1 MSAKHAYNAA
11 TPPSSAA
18 DRGNGAAAAQ
28 VDSDAS
34 EQSRTIVEGTRIVTS
49 AHATVQP
56 VSLHHKGRSIA
67 SRLVGFINR
76 GAVNVVLIIVAVM
89 WMLPTFG
96 LLVSSLRTNTASEQS
111 GWWTAFG
118 DLSQLTLD
126 NYARRLSSPS
136 FARALLN
143 TVLIV
148 VPSTF
153 LVVALGAMAGY
164 ALAWI
169 RFRGRDWVL
178 VATVAL
184 MAVPLQVSFI
194 PLARLFRDM
203 HIFGT
208 RWAVILFHTAFGLP
222 FAVYLLRN
230 FFRQIPAEMLEAAR
244 IDGANELYIFGRICL
259 PLALPSIASL
269 TIFQFLW
276 SWNDMLVALIFAG
289 ANDAPITVELQKSLR
304 NFSANIDLLS
314 SGAFLSM
321 LVPLLVFFAFQRYFV
336 NALMAGSTK

>member
-1 MSAKHAYNAA
+1 MSAKNDHHAA
-11 TPPSSAA
+11 TPPSS
-18 DRGNGAAAAQ
+18 RSGSGNHAPVAE
-28 VDSDAS
+28 VDSDVR
-34 EQSRTIVEGTRIVTS
+34 EQSLMSADGTRIVAS
-49 AHATVQP
+49 AHTAVDGVP
-56 VSLHHKGRSIA
+56 PRRRERSIA
-67 SRLVGFINR
+67 SRLVAFINR
-76 GAVNVVLIIVAVM
+76 GAVNAVLIIVAIV

-111 GWWTAFG
+111 GWWTAFS

-178 VATVAL
+178 IATVAL
-184 MAVPLQVSFI
+184 MAVPLQVAFI

-230 FFRQIPAEMLEAAR
+230 FFRQIPAELLEAAR

-259 PLALPSIASL
+259 PLALPSLASL

-321 LVPLLVFFAFQRYFV
+321 FVPLIVFFAFQRYFV